1 MNPRCKKYLLFRL
14 RMSLL
19 YPPGLLVVAYFRW
32 IAPLFGTTHVAWARL
47 RIPQLFG
54 QAVLRFN
61 GVEVEVEGFE
71 TLRKYG
77 DTACVLLTN
86 HNSRFDGYILLAQL
100 PFNFKSFWSN
110 IDHLTFERFKLIS
123 VFGRVFDL
131 FFRHEKID
139 PRVTLA
145 EFKKAEQY
153 LRDGG
158 SVSLF
163 PEGRFS
169 PDGAVH
175 EIGLSCLAL
184 ALRAQVPII
193 PIVLIGTRATYED
206 PQHNGGA
213 PVIVRMVVH
222 APISTAGLVRNKLP
236 ELAGHIE
243 QLMNRTLNDTIDSI
257 DPLQTGRML
266 TSPNPE
272 PSGCG
277 VEHCA
282 LGGGDR
288 SVLGH
293 TKSAAR
299 RGDL

>member
-1 MNPRCKKYLLFRL
+1 
-14 RMSLL
+14 MSLL
-19 YPPGLLVVAYFRW
+19 YPPGFLVVAYFRW
-32 IAPLFGTTHVAWARL
+32 IAPLFGTAHVAWARH
-47 RIPQLFG
+47 RFPQLFG

-61 GVEVEVEGFE
+61 GIEVDVEGFE
-71 TLRKYG
+71 TLRNCR

-86 HNSRFDGYILLAQL
+86 HNSRFDGYILLGKL
-100 PFNFKSFWSN
+100 PFAFKSFWSN
-110 IDHLTFERFKLIS
+110 KDHLTFERFRLIS

-153 LRDGG
+153 LLGG
-158 SVSLF
+158 GGVSLF

-169 PDGAVH
+169 PDGSVQ

-206 PQHNGGA
+206 PHQNGG
-213 PVIVRMVVH
+213 PSVVVRMVVH
-222 APISTAGLVRNKLP
+222 TPISTAGLMRNRLP

-243 QLMNRTLNDTIDSI
+243 QLMNRTLKGTAGSI
-257 DPLQTGRML
+257 AAFQTGDRGL
-266 TSPNPE
+266 AGIDASSSAGEPLASSP
-272 PSGCG
+272 
-277 VEHCA
+277 
-282 LGGGDR
+282 R
-288 SVLGH
+288 
-293 TKSAAR
+293 
-299 RGDL
+299 